1 MSKKV
6 NVKSLKKDKVRLN
19 IPFINKNGETEN
31 IVINNIT
38 KPIKEEICT
47 LIWKGMED
55 EKFKL
60 SNEELI
66 EFLIDKLTNIELED
80 KLELLLEE
88 ELSYEMNLILFTMTE
103 MLTELMNEILMNVH
117 ILSNKKVK

>member
-38 KPIKEEICT
+38 KPIKEEIYT